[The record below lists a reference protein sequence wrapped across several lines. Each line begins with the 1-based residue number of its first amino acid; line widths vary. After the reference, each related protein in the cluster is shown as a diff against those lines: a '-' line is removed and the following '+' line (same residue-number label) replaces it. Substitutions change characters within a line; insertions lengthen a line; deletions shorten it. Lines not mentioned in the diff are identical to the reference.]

1 MTEEML
7 LLPGQA
13 GPADVL
19 AVGVVETHEGQ
30 DGVGQPQC
38 CHTPQSNLCQSEL
51 SVEGGRL
58 YI

>member
-19 AVGVVETHEGQ
+19 AVGVVETHERQ

-38 CHTPQSNLCQSEL
+38 CHTPQSNLERERERLL
-51 SVEGGRL
+51 SVKV
-58 YI
+58 